1 MKRIQ
6 YKWLVAIA
14 FVLGQFMEILDTTVI
29 NTAIPSLSKEFA
41 TTPATMEWVILGYLL
56 SLAIFIPSSG
66 WIGDKY
72 GTKKTFLFAL
82 SVFTLASALCGQ
94 ANSIDQLII
103 FRVLQG
109 VGGGMLT
116 PVGMAMLYRAFPPEE
131 RARASAVLII
141 PTVIAPALGPVLGG
155 AIIDHTTWRW
165 IFYINL
171 PIGFIGI
178 AFVALFLKE
187 HREPRVGRFD
197 FAGFVLSGLGL
208 SGVLYALS
216 QAPEHGWLSS
226 TVLLTGLGGLVMLA
240 ILIKVETSIAEP
252 MLALRLYKDRI
263 FRNANLTNTLSY
275 GAFIGFYFLLPQF
288 MQTLLGASA
297 MKSGLATFPQAI
309 GVIVMSR
316 FVGRWYHTVGPR
328 RLISFGLLA
337 AGSAT
342 IPFAFLNLNS
352 SLVTIG
358 ALMFL
363 RGCGMAFAFMPL
375 QAATYANI
383 EAPDTGRAS
392 SINST
397 QRQTS
402 AALGVAILATIFISR
417 TNHLLDSG
425 ASTDTAKLGGFHAG
439 FIASVAIFYL
449 GSVFAFFKIKDSDA
463 ARTMQPRAKTATV

>member
-155 AIIDHTTWRW
+155 AIIDHSTWRW

-171 PIGFIGI
+171 PIGIIGI

-197 FAGFVLSGLGL
+197 VAGFVLSGLGL

-226 TVLLTGLGGLVMLA
+226 SVLLTGLGGLIMLA
-240 ILIKVETSIAEP
+240 ILVKVETSIAEP

-297 MKSGLATFPQAI
+297 MKSGLATFP
-309 GVIVMSR
+309 R
-316 FVGRWYHTVGPR
+316 P
-328 RLISFGLLA
+328 
-337 AGSAT
+337 
-342 IPFAFLNLNS
+342 
-352 SLVTIG
+352 
-358 ALMFL
+358 
-363 RGCGMAFAFMPL
+363 
-375 QAATYANI
+375 
-383 EAPDTGRAS
+383 
-392 SINST
+392 
-397 QRQTS
+397 
-402 AALGVAILATIFISR
+402 
-417 TNHLLDSG
+417 SG
-425 ASTDTAKLGGFHAG
+425 
-439 FIASVAIFYL
+439 
-449 GSVFAFFKIKDSDA
+449 
-463 ARTMQPRAKTATV
+463 